1 MLTFPRPLPYAEDDE
16 PPSPVAPVHESLLVT
31 KLRLPPVP
39 RDLISRPHLTAMLE
53 PEPGRQFAIV
63 SAPTG
68 YGKTTVLREWAALS
82 GRPVGW
88 VSLDAGDN
96 DPDTFWSYVVAAID
110 SCQPG
115 FGATARTLLHTPEA
129 VMAEY
134 VVTAIINELARLPDD
149 ISLVLDDYH
158 TISNEAVHRSLR
170 FLIDHLPPQLHLLLA
185 GRSEPP
191 LGQPRLRALGL
202 LTELRGADLCFQVD
216 EATTYLVDRLGLD
229 LSVNDLTRLH
239 QRTEGWV
246 AGLRLAAHAI
256 RQQNDPKAFINN
268 FSGHHRSVGDYLASD
283 VLDQQ
288 PEHIR
293 QFMIETSFLDQFSG
307 ALCDAVTN
315 GTNGQTTLEL
325 LERANAFLIPLD
337 EQRQWY
343 RYQGLFADV
352 LRDRLDRSGSGRASI
367 LHRRAARWFLDN
379 RMTREAIHHARAGGD
394 MELVAEIVEQRACP
408 MLSSGELNTISTWIA
423 PLPREMV
430 ESRPILG
437 CLLAWVLILTGRV
450 DEAEP
455 LLDAVERT
463 TIANGTTTSLGEIA
477 AIRAYAAR
485 LRHQIPLAIELSRKA
500 RELTPAN
507 AYSLRRA
514 IALNYGIALWWCW
527 EADEAERAFKEAAE
541 LAEAGGEH
549 AAAVV
554 ALCHR
559 ARIRSD
565 QGFFDESLELF
576 QNAIELADRLGVS
589 SLPSHSFVHLGMSYA
604 LIERNDL
611 DEAVHCLE
619 QSIELGRAGGKLDHV
634 ILAYVELAR
643 IAIARGDLS
652 AARTAIR
659 HAQTGL
665 DHHPVIHIIPEVD
678 MSRVMLWIAEGDL
691 TAAVDWADSA
701 MERACDKPETLSEPT
716 RLALVH
722 VRLAEQRHVEAQR
735 ILQSLH
741 DRSAATLPNNWYT
754 CRIQTLILLAR
765 IHDMAGRRVPALDAM
780 IEALQIAEPLGHIR
794 TFADH
799 GSALVT
805 LLANVP
811 SSSGVSRAYIDR
823 LIDVCRL
830 TCAPNSVTRSTH
842 EATTRL
848 SHRELEVLHHIQE
861 GLSNREIAETLFVT
875 VGTVKRHTNSIYSK
889 LAVSSRTQAIARA
902 RTLDLLGR

>member
-1 MLTFPRPLPYAEDDE
+1 
-16 PPSPVAPVHESLLVT
+16 
-31 KLRLPPVP
+31 
-39 RDLISRPHLTAMLE
+39 MLE
-53 PEPGRQFAIV
+53 PEPGRQFAII

-68 YGKTTVLREWAALS
+68 FGKTTVLREWAAKT

-88 VSLDAGDN
+88 LSLDTGDN
-96 DPDTFWSYVVAAID
+96 DPDTFWSYVVAAVAC
-110 SCQPG
+110 CQPG
-115 FGATARTLLHTPEA
+115 FGAIARSLLYTPEA
-129 VMAEY
+129 VTAEY
-134 VVTAIINELARLPDD
+134 VVTAVINEMARLPED

-158 TISNEAVHRSLR
+158 VISDDVVHRSLR
-170 FLIDHLPPQLHLLLA
+170 FLIEHLPPQLHLLIA

-216 EATTYLVDRLGLD
+216 EASTYLVDTLGLD
-229 LSVNDLTRLH
+229 LSLKDVTRLQ

-256 RQQNDPKAFINN
+256 RQHDDPQAFING
-268 FSGHHRSVGDYLASD
+268 FSGQHRSVGDYLAGD

-293 QFMIETSFLDQFSG
+293 QFMIETSFLDQFRGS
-307 ALCDAVTN
+307 LCDAVTN
-315 GTNGQTTLEL
+315 GINGQATLEL

-352 LRDRLDRSGSGRASI
+352 LRDRLDRSCATQISV
-367 LHRRAARWFLDN
+367 LHRRAARWFLEN
-379 RMTREAIHHARAGGD
+379 RMTREAISHARAGGD

-408 MLSSGELNTISTWIA
+408 MLSSGELDTINTWIA

-437 CLLAWVLILTGRV
+437 CLLAWVLVLTGRV

-463 TIANGTTTSLGEIA
+463 TIASGATTPLGEIA
-477 AIRAYAAR
+477 ASRAYAAR

-500 RELTPAN
+500 RELTPAS

-514 IALNYGIALWWCW
+514 IALNYGIALWWCC
-527 EADEAERAFKEAAE
+527 EADEAERAFKEATE

-565 QGFFDESLELF
+565 QGFFDESWALF
-576 QNAIELADRLGVS
+576 QDAIELAERLGVS
-589 SLPSHSFVHLGMSYA
+589 SLPSQSFVYLGMAYV
-604 LIERNDL
+604 LMERNEL
-611 DEAVHCLE
+611 DEAGQCLA

-634 ILAYVELAR
+634 ILAHVEQTR

-652 AARTAIR
+652 AARTAVR

-665 DHHPVIHIIPEVD
+665 DHHPVIHITPEVD
-678 MSRVMLWIAEGDL
+678 LSRVMLWIAEGDL
-691 TAAVDWADSA
+691 SAAEEWASA
-701 MERACDKPETLSEPT
+701 TMERACGQPETLTEPE

-722 VRLAEQRHVEAQR
+722 IRLAQHRPVEAQQ

-741 DRSAATLPNNWYT
+741 DRSAATLPNNWCT

-765 IHDMAGRRVPALDAM
+765 IHEIAGQRGPALDTLS
-780 IEALQIAEPLGHIR
+780 EALQLAERLGHIR
-794 TFADH
+794 TFAEH
-799 GSALVT
+799 GFALVT
-805 LLANVP
+805 LLTNVP
-811 SSSGVSRAYIDR
+811 SSSGVSRAYIDQ
-823 LIDVCRL
+823 LIDACRQTL
-830 TCAPNSVTRSTH
+830 SPESAIRNAH
-842 EATTRL
+842 DATTPL
-848 SHRELEVLHHIQE
+848 SHRELEVLRHIQD
-861 GLSNREIAETLFVT
+861 GLSNREIADTLFVT

-889 LAVSSRTQAIARA
+889 LAVSSRTQALARA
-902 RTLDLLGR
+902 RTLDLFGR